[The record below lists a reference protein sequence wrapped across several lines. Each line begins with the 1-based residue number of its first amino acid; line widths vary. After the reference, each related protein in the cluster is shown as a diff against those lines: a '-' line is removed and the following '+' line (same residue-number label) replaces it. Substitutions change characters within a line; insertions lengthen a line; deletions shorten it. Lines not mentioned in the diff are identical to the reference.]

1 MKKALKA
8 LAMGTLLVGSL
19 NAAEAKDP
27 RLELMQDMRTM
38 LDAMEQIQRGGL
50 YSSTD
55 EMKDGIKKL
64 QGTLDS
70 LESENVKVIL
80 PKDQV
85 YAYKFAQKTAQM
97 LRMYSDD
104 MITSIDAG
112 KMDNALD
119 DYTQLLKQ
127 CTSCHIRIRNW

>member
-1 MKKALKA
+1 MKKIVSA
-8 LAMGTLLVGSL
+8 LALGSL
-19 NAAEAKDP
+19 LAASLQAAPKADP
-27 RLELMQDMRTM
+27 RLELMKDMRTM
-38 LDAMEQIQRGGL
+38 MDAMEQIQRGGL

-55 EMKDGIKKL
+55 EMKAGVKKL
-64 QGTLDS
+64 QGTLKS
-70 LESENVKVIL
+70 LEGEEVKSIL

-85 YAYKFAQKTAQM
+85 YAYKFAQKTAHM

-104 MITSIDAG
+104 MIVSIEAG